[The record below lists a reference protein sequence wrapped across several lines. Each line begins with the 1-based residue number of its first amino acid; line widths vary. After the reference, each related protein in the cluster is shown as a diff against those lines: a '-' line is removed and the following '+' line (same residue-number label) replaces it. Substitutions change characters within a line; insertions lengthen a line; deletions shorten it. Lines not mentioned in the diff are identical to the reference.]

1 MSWAVPSRNVSRL
14 PRQTFRASL
23 GPRRGPAR
31 RFLAPDIF
39 RAQVDEFRRPTL
51 KDLEPLI
58 TTFLK
63 VVGGCLLLAQGN
75 LLVIGAAVYV
85 YRQYSK
91 AQEELAR
98 REKAKVL
105 AAIGQGEKKK

>member
-1 MSWAVPSRNVSRL
+1 MLTLDA
-14 PRQTFRASL
+14 
-23 GPRRGPAR
+23 RRGMATETGR
-31 RFLAPDIF
+31 MHRFLAPDIF
-39 RAQVDEFRRPTL
+39 RAQLDEFRRTTL

-63 VVGGCLLLAQGN
+63 VAGGCLLLAQGN

-105 AAIGQGEKKK
+105 AAVGQGEKKK